1 MEKYEKLAKIGEG
14 SYGVLFKSR
23 NKDTGQVVAIKIF
36 VESEDDPLIKKIA
49 MREIRMLKQLKHDN
63 LVNLLEVFRRK
74 RKLHLVLEYYDH
86 TVLNELERYPRG
98 LPEAMVKNI
107 MWQMLQAVSFCHK
120 HNCIHRDVKPA
131 NILITKQGI
140 IKLCDFGFTRMLN
153 RWDDYA
159 DHVATRWYRAP
170 ELLVGESQYGAA
182 VDIWALGAVFAELVS
197 GQALWP
203 GKSDLDQI
211 YFIIRTLGKLIPK
224 HEQVFQ
230 SNQRFLGVCIPEADP
245 EDLEP
250 LEEKFPNLNPQ
261 ALLFM
266 KNCLEIDPAVRCNCE
281 ELIENPYFDIYRDE
295 NEKSK
300 QWFDGWNRKR
310 QQLLPQLPGNNG
322 SPAPDPRK
330 QVRHQQYDHLPTI

>member
-1 MEKYEKLAKIGEG
+1 MEKYEKLAKISEG

-23 NKDTGQVVAIKIF
+23 NKDTGHVVAIKIF

-74 RKLHLVLEYYDH
+74 RKLHLVLEYYDYS
-86 TVLNELERYPRG
+86 VLNELERYPRG

-107 MWQMLQAVSFCHK
+107 MWQMLQAISFCHK
-120 HNCIHRDVKPA
+120 HNCIHRDVKPE

-140 IKLCDFGFTRMLN
+140 IKLCDFGFTRMLTD

-159 DHVATRWYRAP
+159 EHVVTRWYQAP
-170 ELLVGESQYGAA
+170 ELLVGESQYGTA
-182 VDIWALGAVFAELVS
+182 VDIWALGVVFAELVS

-211 YFIIRTLGKLIPK
+211 YFIIRTLGKLIPR

-230 SNQRFLGVCIPEADP
+230 SNQLFLGVCIPEADP
-245 EDLEP
+245 ED
-250 LEEKFPNLNPQ
+250 
-261 ALLFM
+261 M
-266 KNCLEIDPAVRCNCE
+266 NCLEIDPVDRCNCE

-300 QWFDGWNRKR
+300 QGFDGRNRKR

-322 SPAPDPRK
+322 SPAPDPRR
-330 QVRHQQYDHLPTI
+330 QARHQQYDHLPTI

>member
-49 MREIRMLKQLKHDN
+49 MREIRMLK
-63 LVNLLEVFRRK
+63 
-74 RKLHLVLEYYDH
+74 
-86 TVLNELERYPRG
+86 
-98 LPEAMVKNI
+98 
-107 MWQMLQAVSFCHK
+107 
-120 HNCIHRDVKPA
+120 CIHRDVKPA

-140 IKLCDFGFTRMLN
+140 IKLCDFGFTRMLID

-245 EDLEP
+245 EDL
-250 LEEKFPNLNPQ
+250 
-261 ALLFM
+261 
-266 KNCLEIDPAVRCNCE
+266 NCLEIDPAVRCNCE

>member
-49 MREIRMLKQLKHDN
+49 MREIRMLK
-63 LVNLLEVFRRK
+63 
-74 RKLHLVLEYYDH
+74 
-86 TVLNELERYPRG
+86 
-98 LPEAMVKNI
+98 
-107 MWQMLQAVSFCHK
+107 
-120 HNCIHRDVKPA
+120 CIHRDVKPA

>member
-49 MREIRMLKQLKHDN
+49 MREIRMLK
-63 LVNLLEVFRRK
+63 
-74 RKLHLVLEYYDH
+74 
-86 TVLNELERYPRG
+86 
-98 LPEAMVKNI
+98 
-107 MWQMLQAVSFCHK
+107 
-120 HNCIHRDVKPA
+120 CIHRDVKPA

-140 IKLCDFGFTRMLN
+140 IKLCDFGFTRMLID